1 MAPTPPIELF
11 IELKP
16 RKTISLVKWS
26 HTKRG
31 LNKSIRDLN
40 QFIVFYTKSIL

>member
-1 MAPTPPIELF
+1 
-11 IELKP
+11 
-16 RKTISLVKWS
+16 VKWS

-40 QFIVFYTKSIL
+40 QFIVFYTKSILWCDNAWSMCN